1 MRAKIGAIT
10 IGQSPRVDVV
20 PEMLD
25 ILGPDVELIEGGALD
40 GLASHEIAEMGP
52 RDGDYL
58 LVTRLQDGTAVQ
70 VAKRHILGRMQAQ
83 IDRLE
88 AAGAEAIALLCTGEF
103 PTFRSS
109 RLVVEPQAVLN
120 HFVAGVAGG
129 RRLGAVVP
137 DREQIEQ
144 GTLRWRCA
152 AAGDLRV
159 EAGSPYADISQ
170 LEHAVTQLRGWGAEL
185 IVLDCIGFT
194 RAMKARVAA
203 IAGVPVILPRTVL
216 ARTLAELL
224 LPVTAAVAAP
234 R

>member
-1 MRAKIGAIT
+1 MRPKIGVIT

-20 PEMLD
+20 PEMLE

-40 GLASHEIAEMGP
+40 GLAPHEIAEMGP

-58 LVTRLQDGTAVQ
+58 LITRLQDGTAVQ
-70 VAKRHILGRMQAQ
+70 VAKRHIVGRMQAE

-103 PTFRSS
+103 PAFRSS

-137 DREQIEQ
+137 DREQIEH
-144 GTLRWRCA
+144 GTLRWRG

-159 EAGSPYADISQ
+159 EAGSPYADISE
-170 LEHAVTQLRGWGAEL
+170 LEHAITQLRGWGAEL
-185 IVLDCIGFT
+185 RVLDCIGFT
-194 RAMKARVAA
+194 CAMKARAAA

-224 LPVTAAVAAP
+224 LPVPAPVAAS